1 MYNQINKPQENLA
14 PYWWEHCYTAED
26 GQIFTP
32 RFDRDGNMIHTGQE
46 AYTKWLAG
54 LNAPPTPTPPD
65 PRDLAI
71 AQIMR
76 DVAAMK
82 GGTANV

>member
-1 MYNQINKPQENLA
+1 MNDKANVPQENLA
-14 PYWWEHCYTAED
+14 PYWWEHCYIADD

-32 RFDRDGNMIHTGQE
+32 HFDPEGAMTHTGQE
-46 AYTKWLAG
+46 AYAQWLAG